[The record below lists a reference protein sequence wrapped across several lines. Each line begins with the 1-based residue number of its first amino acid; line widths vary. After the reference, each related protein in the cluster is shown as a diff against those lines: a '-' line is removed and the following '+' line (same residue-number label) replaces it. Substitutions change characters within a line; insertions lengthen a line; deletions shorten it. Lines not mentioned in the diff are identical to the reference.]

1 MKDDKSKDGQA
12 EKERKEVQR
21 ELRTVKAE
29 LKRKEE
35 ALTDLQEEMEGKSE
49 SWKEREKGLKSKLK
63 EAMEASARAAELEVS
78 SFMSFADKLAC
89 APVSS

>member
-1 MKDDKSKDGQA
+1 M
-12 EKERKEVQR
+12 
-21 ELRTVKAE
+21 
-29 LKRKEE
+29 
-35 ALTDLQEEMEGKSE
+35 
-49 SWKEREKGLKSKLK
+49 WKEREKGLKSKLK